1 MDELNLNPETRAM
14 IKEKIEEL
22 HRDIDNKIKDR
33 QKYLEDKLKEVE
45 DNLKPG
51 KKK

>member
-1 MDELNLNPETRAM
+1 MDELNLNPETRTL

-22 HRDIDNKIKDR
+22 HSDVDNKVRER
-33 QKYLEDKLKEVE
+33 QLYLDNKLKEVE
-45 DNLKPG
+45 ENLKPS